1 MNHADVL
8 IRPVVTEKSTVQ
20 SESGKYVFKVA
31 KSANKHEISAAVE
44 WAFDVKVQSV
54 NTLTVRGKVKR
65 YGGRPSKRPDWKKA
79 VVKLVP
85 GDTIQLFEGA

>member
-20 SESGKYVFKVA
+20 NESGKYVFRVA
-31 KSANKHEISAAVE
+31 KLANKHEISAAVE
-44 WAFDVKVQSV
+44 WAFDVKVISV
-54 NTLTVRGKVKR
+54 NVLNIRGKMKR

-79 VVKLVP
+79 IVKLAE
-85 GDTIQLFEGA
+85 GDSIQLFEGA